1 MIVVAQRETDEI
13 PSVGVERAAMQEDDR
28 RQMLVAPVQIV
39 EPHLAKLEFMA
50 LGKHHPVEA
59 ETRADRRGFEMLA
72 VFLGRQAHGETG
84 SSKRLGH
91 ASCPAR
97 VAG

>member
-1 MIVVAQRETDEI
+1 MPPGSLR
-13 PSVGVERAAMQEDDR
+13 VERATMQEDDR

-59 ETRADRRGFEMLA
+59 EAGARR
-72 VFLGRQAHGETG
+72 RQG
-84 SSKRLGH
+84 
-91 ASCPAR
+91 
-97 VAG
+97 